1 MNYQQAMEYISNLEL
16 NKGSVLGL
24 EPIRNLLKRL
34 GNPQDELSV
43 IHIAGTNGKGST
55 QAFLLGVLKEAGY
68 QVGSY
73 ISPTIFQYRERIQIG
88 GTYISEEE
96 ISALFTRI
104 VPIVEEM
111 KANGEGSPTAFEI
124 ETAISFLYFK
134 EKKVDFVLLETGLGG
149 REDATNVVLKPICS
163 VITNVSMDHMG
174 ILGNTLEEIAREKA
188 GIIKEGCPIILGINE
203 ERVVK
208 VVSQVA
214 KEKQAPLYFVK
225 KELLTLKQS
234 GITKQTLSY
243 KEYEEIDISLG
254 GNYQIDN
261 AATALEVLSYLK
273 TRYPITEPNIRA
285 GMSKTKWQGRFEVIK
300 ERPLVIRDGAHNEAA
315 ARALEESI
323 KEHFTNKKITYIM
336 GMLRDKEFK
345 KVTAITAPYAS
356 RIYTIST
363 QGKRGLEAKVLAKE
377 AKQYCENVIPLAS
390 PKKAL
395 EEAIHSC
402 ELEEVIIIFGSL
414 SYIGN
419 LEDRSGI

>member
-104 VPIVEEM
+104 VPIVEDM

-163 VITNVSMDHMG
+163 VITNVSMDHIG

-336 GMLRDKEFK
+336 GMLRDKEFE
-345 KVTAITAPYAS
+345 KVIAITAPYAS

-402 ELEEVIIIFGSL
+402 EPEEVIIIFGSL

>member
-124 ETAISFLYFK
+124 ETVISFLYFK

-336 GMLRDKEFK
+336 GMLRDKEFE
-345 KVTAITAPYAS
+345 KV
-356 RIYTIST
+356 
-363 QGKRGLEAKVLAKE
+363 
-377 AKQYCENVIPLAS
+377 
-390 PKKAL
+390 
-395 EEAIHSC
+395 
-402 ELEEVIIIFGSL
+402 
-414 SYIGN
+414 
-419 LEDRSGI
+419 

>member
-188 GIIKEGCPIILGINE
+188 GIIKEGCSIILGINE

-300 ERPLVIRDGAHNEAA
+300 ETPLVIRDGAHNEAA

-336 GMLRDKEFK
+336 GMLRDKEFE
-345 KVTAITAPYAS
+345 KVIAITAPYAS

-363 QGKRGLEAKVLAKE
+363 EGKRGLDAKVLAKE

-402 ELEEVIIIFGSL
+402 EPEEVIIIFGSL

>member
-104 VPIVEEM
+104 FPIVEEM

-323 KEHFTNKKITYIM
+323 KAHFTNKKITYIM
-336 GMLRDKEFK
+336 GMLSDKEFE

-356 RIYTIST
+356 SIYTIST

-402 ELEEVIIIFGSL
+402 EPEEVIIIFGSL